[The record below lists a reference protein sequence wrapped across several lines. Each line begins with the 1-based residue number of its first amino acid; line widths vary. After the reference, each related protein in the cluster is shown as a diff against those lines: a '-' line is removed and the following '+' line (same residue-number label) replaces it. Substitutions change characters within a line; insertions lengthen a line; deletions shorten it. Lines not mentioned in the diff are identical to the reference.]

1 MSVKQA
7 IDAGFFKNNNAVA
20 VPSTLDQV
28 LIASNN
34 QTNED
39 MTLNSDLTTNSMQV
53 NNMKTNAFVYS
64 NPSGFISNTIIKN
77 YMNSELSNQSI
88 LNETTTT
95 VVFNSKLN
103 INTSV
108 GLVYDTNTGIF
119 TNSNSTR
126 VIYCLVSYY
135 IRFNEAYT
143 SGSRGAL
150 IACSNGTYAGIRNC
164 DSQLTNVAVTG
175 STILMLKPSETFH
188 IEAKQS
194 SLKTMTIKGSVE
206 VLVF

>member
-28 LIASNN
+28 LITSNN
-34 QTNED
+34 QSNQD
-39 MTLNSDLTTNSMQV
+39 MTLNSDLTTNSIQV
-53 NNMKTNAFVYS
+53 NNMKMNAFVYS
-64 NPSGFISNTIIKN
+64 NTSGVISNTSPSN
-77 YMNSELSNQSI
+77 YINIELSKQSI
-88 LNETTTT
+88 LNETKTTI
-95 VVFNSKLN
+95 VYNSKLN
-103 INTSV
+103 VKNNV
-108 GLVYDTNTGIF
+108 GIVYNDKTGIF

-135 IRFNEAYT
+135 IIFNESYT

-164 DSQLTNVAVTG
+164 DSSLTSVSVTG
-175 STILMLKPSETFH
+175 STILMLKPSETFY

-194 SLKTMTIKGSVE
+194 SNKTMTLDGSVE